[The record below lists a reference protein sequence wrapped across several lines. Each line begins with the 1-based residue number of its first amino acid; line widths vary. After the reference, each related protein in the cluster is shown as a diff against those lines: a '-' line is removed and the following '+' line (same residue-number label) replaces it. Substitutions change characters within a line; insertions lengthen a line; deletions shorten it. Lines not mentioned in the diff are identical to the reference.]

1 MPKPDYFDDFG
12 SACEMAEKPYYGF
25 VISSKELDED
35 LIEVIMQEEDTR
47 VKSKFY
53 INKDRMSNAELS
65 WIPYVIIEGN
75 KVKIEYYYEGNGGYQ
90 QVITMENLPREQ

>member
-25 VISSKELDED
+25 VISSEELDED

-65 WIPYVIIEGN
+65 WIPYVILEGN